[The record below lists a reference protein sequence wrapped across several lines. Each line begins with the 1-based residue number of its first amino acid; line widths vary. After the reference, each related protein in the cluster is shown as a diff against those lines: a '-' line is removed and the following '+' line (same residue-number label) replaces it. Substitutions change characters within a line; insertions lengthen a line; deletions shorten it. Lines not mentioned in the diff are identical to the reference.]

1 LKKYMIVFM
10 CFFLLISDPLEA
22 KAVTSNPLNEDASLE
37 RFKEEKGIGK
47 NSGENMDKNIKL
59 VDNQEEEN
67 LRGEF
72 DEDDIDL
79 LARLV
84 YAEAKG
90 EPYNGKVAVAASVI
104 NRIDSPKY
112 PNNVRDVVYQTKFG
126 YQYCPVR
133 NGQINRKADEASFQ
147 AVEEALKGNDPT
159 NGALSFY
166 NPAKSSNS
174 WIRNRPFSISIGR
187 HIFVK

>member
-1 LKKYMIVFM
+1 MKNYIIVLI
-10 CFFLLISDPLEA
+10 CFFLLLSDPLEA
-22 KAVTSNPLNEDASLE
+22 KAITGNPVSEDSSLAKARVE
-37 RFKEEKGIGK
+37 QKDEGVNSEED
-47 NSGENMDKNIKL
+47 MDL
-59 VDNQEEEN
+59 EEEEN

-72 DEDDIDL
+72 DEKDIDL

-90 EPYNGKVAVAASVI
+90 EPYKGKVAVAASVM
-104 NRIDSPKY
+104 NRIDSPLY
-112 PNNVRDVVYQTKFG
+112 PNSVSDVVYQKNFG
-126 YQYCPVR
+126 FQYCPVR
-133 NGQINRKADEASFQ
+133 NGQINQKADEASFQ

-166 NPAKSSNS
+166 NPSNSSNR
-174 WIRNRPFSISIGR
+174 WIRSRPYCISIGR

>member
-1 LKKYMIVFM
+1 MKKYIIVFI
-10 CFFLLISDPLEA
+10 CFFLLLSDPLQA
-22 KAVTSNPLNEDASLE
+22 KAITNNPVSEEASIAKSLAE
-37 RFKEEKGIGK
+37 QIDNGK
-47 NSGENMDKNIKL
+47 NSEEKEDKTDKK
-59 VDNQEEEN
+59 EEVT
-67 LRGEF
+67 LRGDF
-72 DEDDIDL
+72 DEKDIDL

-90 EPYNGKVAVAASVI
+90 EPYNGKVAVAASVL

-133 NGQINRKADEASFQ
+133 NGQINQKADEASFQ
-147 AVEEALKGNDPT
+147 AVEEALQGNDPT

-166 NPAKSSNS
+166 NPSKSSNS
-174 WIRNRPFSISIGR
+174 WIRNRPYAISIGR

>member
-10 CFFLLISDPLEA
+10 CFFLLLSDPLEA
-22 KAVTSNPLNEDASLE
+22 KAITSNPLNEDASLAKAIVE
-37 RFKEEKGIGK
+37 QKDKEKNSEEKI
-47 NSGENMDKNIKL
+47 DKE
-59 VDNQEEEN
+59 EEEN

-72 DEDDIDL
+72 SEEEVDL

-90 EPYNGKVAVAASVI
+90 EPYKGKVAVAASVI
-104 NRIDSPKY
+104 NRVESPKY

-166 NPAKSSNS
+166 NPANSSNS